1 MPVGPRLFVISVFL
15 LLATSFLAGTGTL
28 IWEFWEADWFTLAT
42 HDSHLFVFF
51 PTLGLVALAAFYAPS
66 SALVDLYWRHV
77 PFGKPRFVSA
87 CLLLVASS
95 YILAEIL
102 GANPYRPV
110 WEIHPEILA
119 RDRAQP
125 LNCGSPGPPC
135 ERASLL
141 GAVRSLQSV
150 SQSRLGVDEFIHDC
164 SPEPLIEAGETA
176 RPKRFCFAQTP
187 LTSPPRLSS
196 TQECCLAQRRFEEA
210 VVRTLSDPTHR
221 SLTGEVHAWLLP
233 FKVFFLLTLLAIG
246 LALAFRHDAVVQHY
260 PKLMRRIEIGV
271 IAGAAAMLFF
281 PLMSQAFVQ
290 TASAL
295 YGDSQGS
302 GFKPIVPIMSFAFG
316 AWALLILLF
325 FYRRHNHEVELAGKF
340 AGAIASGVAVVKYD
354 LIVDLTVRFLGSGAT
369 VINISLLVLISILA
383 IFFLRSRT
391 ARGPSQQDPA
401 N

>member
-1 MPVGPRLFVISVFL
+1 MPLGPRILVVSV
-15 LLATSFLAGTGTL
+15 LLALALSFLAETGVL
-28 IWEFWEADWFTLAT
+28 IWEFWNSDWFTLAT
-42 HDSHLFVFF
+42 HDSHLFIFF

-66 SALVDLYWRHV
+66 CVLVDLYWRHV
-77 PFGKPRFVSA
+77 IFGKARFISA
-87 CLLLVASS
+87 FILLATGA

-110 WEIHPEILA
+110 WEIHPEILK

-125 LNCGSPGPPC
+125 ADCGSPARPC

-141 GAVRSLQSV
+141 GAVRSLQTV
-150 SQSRLGVDEFIHDC
+150 SQSRLGVDEFILDC
-164 SPEPLIEAGETA
+164 KPEPLIDAGQTVQ
-176 RPKRFCFAQTP
+176 PKRFCFARTP
-187 LTSPPRLSS
+187 MTSPPRLSS
-196 TQECCLAQRRFEEA
+196 TEECCQAQRRFEEA
-210 VVRTLSDPTHR
+210 VVRQLSDPAHR
-221 SLTGEVHAWLLP
+221 SLTGKVHAWMLP
-233 FKVFFLLTLLAIG
+233 LKVFFLLTLLAIG
-246 LALAFRHDAVVQHY
+246 LALAFRHDAVEKSY

-271 IAGAAAMLFF
+271 ITGAVAMVFF

-295 YGDSQGS
+295 YGNSQGS

-354 LIVDLTVRFLGSGAT
+354 LIVDLFVRFLGSGAS
-369 VINISLLVLISILA
+369 VFSIGLLVLASILTIA
-383 IFFLRSRT
+383 FLRSPF
-391 ARGPSQQDPA
+391 ARRSTVA
-401 N
+401 